1 MNLSR
6 AAEKSLR
13 LLCVAPVDDVLVL
26 RRLLRDTS
34 YHVIP
39 AAGQAQALR
48 CLADGPWHAVLSD
61 DDPKLLEEVERRHPN
76 ALRILLAKA
85 DRRPKLVAA
94 AHAGRFV
101 LALRPY
107 FATRVR
113 ELLADHERRA
123 QFEPEATV
131 AAGERTFEGET
142 KPYVVMSGAPVARR
156 RVLITM
162 SELAEAK
169 SGHSSGHGQRVSH
182 LAVTLARAIG
192 MPGEEIEPLGE
203 AALLHDVGELAIRSS
218 ALTQKRRLTPN
229 ELHEL
234 RCHVEAGETVLRRCG
249 LGRTALAAVRGHHER
264 WDGRGYPDG
273 LQRSAIPLAARVL
286 AVADT
291 WDALATARPWRARMT
306 PIEAER
312 TLQLLGGTQ
321 LDPQL
326 VEVFLQRKIFQSID
340 WSDPP
345 RAEEL
350 LL

>member
-1 MNLSR
+1 LR
-6 AAEKSLR
+6 AVEKSLR
-13 LLCVAPVDDVLVL
+13 LLCVAHVDDVLLL

-48 CLADGPWHAVLSD
+48 HLSEGIWHAVLAD
-61 DDPKLLEEVERRHPN
+61 DDAKLLAEVERRHPN
-76 ALRILLAKA
+76 ALRILLAKSE
-85 DRRPKLVAA
+85 RRPQLVAG
-94 AHAGRFV
+94 AHDGRFA

-123 QFEPEATV
+123 QFKPEGTV
-131 AAGERTFEGET
+131 AAGERTFDGET
-142 KPYVVMSGAPVARR
+142 KPYAVVSSAPVARR
-156 RVLITM
+156 RVLIAM
-162 SELAEAK
+162 AELAEAK
-169 SGHSSGHGQRVSH
+169 SGHSSGHGQRTSH
-182 LAVTLARAIG
+182 LAVGLARAIG
-192 MPGEEIEPLGE
+192 MPGEEVEPLGE
-203 AALLHDVGELAIRSS
+203 AALLHDVGELAIHSTV
-218 ALTQKRRLTPN
+218 LTQKRRLTPN
-229 ELHEL
+229 ELREL
-234 RCHVEAGETVLRRCG
+234 CCHVEAGEAILRRCG
-249 LGRTALAAVRGHHER
+249 LGRTALTAIRHHHER

-273 LQRSAIPLAARVL
+273 FMRSSIPLAARVL

-306 PIEAER
+306 PVEAEK
-312 TLQLLGGTQ
+312 TLELLGGSQ

-326 VEVFLQRKIFQSID
+326 VEVFLKRKIFQSID